1 MIAVSACCCLWFTA
15 DKKIDTHSL
24 SDRQLHLSPEMRE
37 CWFELVLKAT
47 NCSLRDPHVA
57 IPNNNNVPWIV
68 KRLVR
73 AQKKTF
79 DQRMHEIA
87 RAYRKFRDSN
97 RSSKAVSASARDRV
111 GACTIELGWTNC
123 PPKHM
128 HITHATCTLTHART
142 DSMHVCL
149 CVNL

>member
-1 MIAVSACCCLWFTA
+1 
-15 DKKIDTHSL
+15 
-24 SDRQLHLSPEMRE
+24 MRE

-47 NCSLRDPHVA
+47 NVSLRDPHVA

-97 RSSKAVSASARDRV
+97 RSSKAVSASVRDRV
-111 GACTIELGWTNC
+111 GACTMNTSELG
-123 PPKHM
+123 
-128 HITHATCTLTHART
+128 
-142 DSMHVCL
+142 
-149 CVNL
+149 